1 VKLTL
6 NNKAILTEAST
17 PILKNLA
24 KELTLPNPAYQEAQK
39 HGRWTGNIDQELK
52 FYEKL
57 PRGISFPRGYARRVY
72 LYCAREGQ
80 VPEVIDQRR
89 TLPEIDFKFKA
100 ELRDYQQKALDD
112 ILSRDDGVLEASTGS
127 GKTVMALAAI
137 AARKQPTLIL
147 THTRE
152 LMNQWKSRV
161 KSFLG
166 IDAGQIGSGKMD
178 IKPVTI
184 GMVQTVRKRLASL
197 PESFGHLI
205 IDECHRTPSTTF
217 SECVAAFDA
226 KYMLGLS
233 ATPYRRDKLTK
244 LINFSLGD
252 LVHRV
257 DPVMLQKTGAV
268 LEASILMPRTEF
280 RYDYRDDYQAM
291 IAALVEDRDRN
302 QLITDRIISAATYHG
317 GTCLVV
323 SDRVEHLHTIAQ
335 GLDGPGLNIE
345 ILTGKTPQAERSRIV
360 TDVQAGKIN
369 VLLSTIQL
377 IGEGFDCPGLDTLFL
392 TTPIKFKGRLLQVVG
407 RILRP
412 APGKDPYLYD
422 IWDPC
427 QPILNRQ
434 ALEREKIYNFGG

>member
-1 VKLTL
+1 MKLTL
-6 NNKAILTEAST
+6 NNKATLTEAST
-17 PILKNLA
+17 PILKSIA
-24 KELTLPNPAYQEAQK
+24 KELTMPNPAYQEAQK
-39 HGRWTGNIDQELK
+39 HGRWTGNIDQVLK

-112 ILSRDDGVLEASTGS
+112 ILARDDGVLEASTGS

-184 GMVQTVRKRLASL
+184 GMVQTARKRLASL

-244 LINFSLGD
+244 LINFALGD
-252 LVHRV
+252 LAHRV
-257 DPVMLQKTGAV
+257 DPDLLKENGAV
-268 LEASILMPRTEF
+268 LRPRIEIRETDFE
-280 RYDYRDDYQAM
+280 YCYSDDYTTM
-291 IAALVEDRDRN
+291 ISELVQDYNRNRQIARDIEIEAAG
-302 QLITDRIISAATYHG
+302 SAGAS
-317 GTCLVV
+317 LVV
-323 SDRVEHLHTIAQ
+323 SDRIEHLQTLMDMTH
-335 GLDGPGLNIE
+335 LDGKAL
-345 ILTGKTPQAERSRIV
+345 LTGSTPTRDRERIV
-360 TDVQAGKIN
+360 RDLAAGKIR
-369 VLLSTIQL
+369 VLFSTLSL
-377 IGEGFDCPGLDTLFL
+377 IGEGFDAPGLCSLFL
-392 TTPIKFKGRLLQVVG
+392 ATPIKFEGRLLQVIG

-412 APGKDPYLYD
+412 KDGKQPRIFDYID
-422 IWDPC
+422 TI
-427 QPILNRQ
+427 QPILKAQAKARQ
-434 ALEREKIYNFGG
+434 KIYKEITA